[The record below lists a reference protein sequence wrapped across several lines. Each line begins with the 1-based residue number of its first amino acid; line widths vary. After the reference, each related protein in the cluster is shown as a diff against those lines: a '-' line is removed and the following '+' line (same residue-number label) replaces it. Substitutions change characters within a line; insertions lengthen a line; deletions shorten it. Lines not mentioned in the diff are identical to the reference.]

1 MIARGRAW
9 ALALVSASMVACAH
23 GAGTTVAVAPEPPGP
38 NDPPTREVIDRWD
51 RAAAIFTRLD
61 AAGTWDGEACQAA
74 LSAFEEVNTASGG
87 RSARAVYMAGLISVR
102 CSNDAGAQALYRRAL
117 ELDPSLCEARVGL
130 GAAEL
135 SAGRGEAAR
144 QAFEEAVRRDNQC
157 APAYVNLA
165 ILQGEIPEQR
175 EAALANL
182 RRALA
187 VRADY
192 LPALDRMALIYLAQ
206 AEERPE
212 LLELAEVVCRQAQL
226 IDPDYASLYNTWGLI
241 DVEQGELT
249 SAAAKF
255 ARAMELD
262 DRSFEAHMNF
272 GQITLSQRAYDD
284 AARAF
289 ARARE
294 LSPSSYDAALGLGVA
309 SRGLR
314 DPERAEAMYRAALA
328 LDAARPEAYFDLA
341 VLYQEH
347 REGSAGEL
355 RQALDFL
362 RQFVERARGAD
373 RFASTLREVTRWCAE
388 PRRARRAPACASGR
402 AQNIVTALGILDPE
416 QAPARPDWTR

>member
-1 MIARGRAW
+1 MIARRGAW

-23 GAGTTVAVAPEPPGP
+23 GTGTSVAVAPERPSP
-38 NDPPTREVIDRWD
+38 NDPPSPMVIARWD
-51 RAAAIFTRLD
+51 RAAELFARLD
-61 AAGTWDGEACQAA
+61 AAGTWDGEACREA
-74 LSAFEEVNTASGG
+74 LSAFERVNEASAG

-102 CSNDAGAQALYRRAL
+102 CGNETGAQALYRRAL

-135 SAGRGEAAR
+135 AAGRAQAAR
-144 QAFEEAVRRDNQC
+144 HAFEEAVRRDSQC

-165 ILQGEIPEQR
+165 ILQGELPEQR

-206 AEERPE
+206 SEERPE

-226 IDPDYASLYNTWGLI
+226 IDPRYASLYNTWGLI

-262 DRSFEAHMNF
+262 GRFFEAHMNF
-272 GQITLSQRAYDD
+272 GQLTLSQRAYED

-328 LDAARPEAYFDLA
+328 LDADRPEAYFDLA

-347 REGSAGEL
+347 RQGSAAEL

-362 RQFVERARGAD
+362 EQFVQRARGAD
-373 RFASTLREVTRWCAE
+373 RFASTLAEVTRWCAE
-388 PRRARRAPACASGR
+388 PRRGRRAPTCASGR
-402 AQNIVTALGILDPE
+402 AQNIVTALHILEPE
-416 QAPARPDWTR
+416 QAVSRPIWTR